1 MHDMSGPIANTLART
16 LLPLSWVALWS
27 SGGGCRAHPE
37 PEVSGKAV
45 VTRAGEEL
53 VIDTGGDGTDVVG
66 LDDHPIGLCVVRNAG
81 DLSVAV
87 DNGDDTG
94 LSYVNIM
101 DEGGFPHASAKID
114 GDLYQGACEIIVQE
128 QQGDPYE
135 ADVAAGPCD
144 LVRLFDGAKAR
155 LETATFHVSDCS
167 GAD

>member
-1 MHDMSGPIANTLART
+1 MNDPIANALART
-16 LLPLSWVALWS
+16 LLPLFWVAVWS
-27 SGGGCRAHPE
+27 SGEGCRAFPE

-53 VIDTGGDGTDVVG
+53 VIDTGRDGTDGVG

-81 DLSVAV
+81 DLSVVV

-101 DEGGFPHASAKID
+101 AGGGLPHASTKID
-114 GDLYQGACEIIVQE
+114 GDLYQGACELIVQE
-128 QQGDPYE
+128 QQGEPYE

-155 LETATFHVSDCS
+155 LETAVFHVSDCS